1 MKLGSEP
8 IWYWGEVHDAD
19 PGEDWWQA
27 DSRIC
32 VVLLQVTYR
41 LIAGKGHGLDVTL
54 GNNCKSEVCRKA
66 TGNIYNLGGIESMNK
81 RCQISCRIL
90 SRSGC

>member
-1 MKLGSEP
+1 
-8 IWYWGEVHDAD
+8 VD
-19 PGEDWWQA
+19 PGEDGWQA

-41 LIAGKGHGLDVTL
+41 LIAGKGCSLDVTL
-54 GNNCKSEVCRKA
+54 GNNYKSEV
-66 TGNIYNLGGIESMNK
+66 TGNIYDLGGTESTYK
-81 RCQISCRIL
+81 QCQLRCRIL